1 MAKKQI
7 LTIKRLTE
15 LGEPKEYLLTDEI
28 PKIHG
33 LTPSSEENP
42 IVRYEL
48 SRWNNHFEA
57 SFDIP
62 EVSEEIRKLVNDYEY
77 NINALRQKIWDYMK
91 EHPTKDRGVI
101 ISPETHDL
109 ILEKVG
115 YGDGGNACY
124 MYAKKFH
131 FEMKEEAAKE
141 WFGNSEVIK
150 IAKYVRK

>member
-7 LTIKRLTE
+7 LTIKRLAD
-15 LGEPKEYLLTDEI
+15 LDEPKGYLLT
-28 PKIHG
+28 
-33 LTPSSEENP
+33 PSQEENQ
-42 IVRYEL
+42 IARYEL

-57 SFDIP
+57 NLNIP
-62 EVSEEIRKLVNDYEY
+62 EVSEEIRKLMAEGFEN
-77 NINALRQKIWDYMK
+77 NIKALKQKIWDYMK

-101 ISPETHDL
+101 ISPETHNL

-131 FEMKEEAAKE
+131 FKIKEENIYENKIKKE
-141 WFGNSEVIK
+141 SV
-150 IAKYVRK
+150 